1 MSNDINLTVRN
12 SDYINRNLVILANSD
27 VKNENLILND
37 GINYV
42 KRFEPDIMK
51 ENNTMNCL
59 YDIQKQEISE
69 LNSAIDI
76 VINNTFFESLN
87 YYGIIKWEKVL
98 QLESK
103 SDIDLNIR
111 RELLLT
117 KRRFRPPF
125 TRQNMMKT
133 LVSIWGEGNFTF
145 EIFPNIYEIII
156 DIHTNSPEVYLKF
169 QTYVRNL
176 IPANLYVIF
185 SIQYTY
191 LYLYRYYNYNNLS
204 TFTYEELSKYSSN

>member
-103 SDIDLNIR
+103 SNIDLNIR

>member
-103 SDIDLNIR
+103 SDVDLNVR

-156 DIHTNSPEVYLKF
+156 DIHTNSPEVYLRF

-204 TFTYEELSKYSSN
+204 TFTYEELGKYSSN

>member
-42 KRFEPDIMK
+42 KRFEPDVMK

-103 SDIDLNIR
+103 SDVDLNVR

>member
-76 VINNTFFESLN
+76 VINNTFFE
-87 YYGIIKWEKVL
+87 
-98 QLESK
+98 
-103 SDIDLNIR
+103 
-111 RELLLT
+111 
-117 KRRFRPPF
+117 
-125 TRQNMMKT
+125 
-133 LVSIWGEGNFTF
+133 
-145 EIFPNIYEIII
+145 
-156 DIHTNSPEVYLKF
+156 
-169 QTYVRNL
+169 
-176 IPANLYVIF
+176 
-185 SIQYTY
+185 
-191 LYLYRYYNYNNLS
+191 
-204 TFTYEELSKYSSN
+204 

>member
-103 SDIDLNIR
+103 SDVDLNVR

-133 LVSIWGEGNFTF
+133 LVSIWGEGNFTY

-204 TFTYEELSKYSSN
+204 TFTYEELGRYSSN

>member
-1 MSNDINLTVRN
+1 MQLEPK
-12 SDYINRNLVILANSD
+12 SD
-27 VKNENLILND
+27 V
-37 GINYV
+37 
-42 KRFEPDIMK
+42 
-51 ENNTMNCL
+51 
-59 YDIQKQEISE
+59 
-69 LNSAIDI
+69 
-76 VINNTFFESLN
+76 
-87 YYGIIKWEKVL
+87 
-98 QLESK
+98 
-103 SDIDLNIR
+103 DLNVR

-133 LVSIWGEGNFTF
+133 LVNIWGEGNFTF

-204 TFTYEELSKYSSN
+204 TFTYEELGKYSSN

>member
-42 KRFEPDIMK
+42 KRFEPDVMK

-103 SDIDLNIR
+103 SDVDLNVR

-204 TFTYEELSKYSSN
+204 TFTYEELGKYSSN

>member
-103 SDIDLNIR
+103 SDVDLNVR

-204 TFTYEELSKYSSN
+204 TFTYEELGRYSSN